1 MIKISVIVPVYNKQ
15 LYLDKTL
22 QSILNQSYDNF
33 EVIIVNDGSTDNSKQ
48 ICDKYA
54 ELDSRIKVYHIE
66 NGGVS
71 NARNTGLK
79 YATGDYIQ
87 FIDGDD
93 CINENIFEIF
103 KSVLNKEKYDIVFSA
118 YNKVDH
124 SDNILNVIDI
134 GYRGKKS
141 KKEILEDFVY
151 KQVKTG
157 YYGCVSNKLVKRDII
172 KNNNLKFNK
181 EITLAEDLDFFIDI
195 YRYSN
200 NYYFLDEKSFNY
212 LQNADNSSIL
222 LYDNLDYY
230 IQLLINI
237 KIKDFIV
244 DSGYYYG
251 NNKKILEQRIVD
263 YVFYDVFY
271 TELNK
276 NNIKNKV
283 IRIYNSDKV
292 MTNLIIKRRVSFK
305 NIIAF
310 FIKNNRYNLVYN
322 FLYIRSVLR
331 NVVVRV
337 IGFMKNI
344 VN

>member
-1 MIKISVIVPVYNKQ
+1 MIKISVIMPVYNKQ

-22 QSILNQSYDNF
+22 QCILNQSYGNF
-33 EVIIVNDGSTDNSKQ
+33 EIIIVNDGSTDNSKQ

-54 ELDSRIKVYHIE
+54 ELDSRIKVYDIE

-71 NARNTGLK
+71 NARNVGLK

-103 KSVLNKEKYDIVFSA
+103 VSILDKEKYDVVFSS
-118 YNKVDH
+118 YNKVDNFN
-124 SDNILNVIDI
+124 NILNVIDI
-134 GYRGKKS
+134 GYRGKKL

-157 YYGCVSNKLVKRDII
+157 YYGCVSNKLIKRDII
-172 KNNNLKFNK
+172 KNNNLEFNK
-181 EITLAEDLDFFIDI
+181 EIPLAEDLDFFIDV

-200 NYYFLDEKSFNY
+200 NYYFLGEKSFNY
-212 LQNADNSSIL
+212 LQNAEHSSIL

-237 KIKDFIV
+237 KIKDFIL

-251 NNKKILEQRIVD
+251 NNKEILDQRIVD

-283 IRIYNSDKV
+283 KRLYSNDKV
-292 MTNLIIKRRVSFK
+292 MTNLLIKNKLSFK
-305 NIIAF
+305 NIIVF
-310 FIKNNRYNLVYN
+310 FVKNNRYNLVYN
-322 FLYIRSVLR
+322 LLYIRKILR
-331 NVVVRV
+331 NIIKGYIWR
-337 IGFMKNI
+337 K
-344 VN
+344 